1 MADSVLVNHDRIGRL
16 NDSIT
21 WVINDLGLDNT
32 VCISGIKDVPE
43 AGNIK
48 EGLTF
53 YKI

>member
-1 MADSVLVNHDRIGRL
+1 MTSLW
-16 NDSIT
+16 IT
-21 WVINDLGLDNT
+21 M
-32 VCISGIKDVPE
+32 SAFQGIKDVPE